1 LPAADWPPPLDVP
14 PVVRVSLAR
23 RAGVIARRTLA
34 LTIGC
39 ARGCRVLVT
48 GRLSPP
54 GRRGTVK
61 LIAAASALPSGRAA
75 HITLRVSPAA
85 LGRLRRALGHSSR
98 MTAQVHIIAA
108 GPTGRRT
115 ILARTYSVAR

>member
-1 LPAADWPPPLDVP
+1 LPAADWPPPLDVA

-23 RAGVIARRTLA
+23 RAGVLAKRSLA

-48 GRLSPP
+48 GKLSPP

-61 LIAAASALPSGRAA
+61 LIAAARALPRGLAA
-75 HITLRVSPAA
+75 HIRLRVSPAA
-85 LGRLRRALGHSSR
+85 LRRLRRTLGRSTR
-98 MTAQVHIIAA
+98 ITARVHIIAA

-115 ILARTYSVAR
+115 TLARTYSVAR